1 MDSIFGQDSATNP
14 ENRSLR
20 ESSALLNTPISNNQP
35 PILTKNEFDTASREN
50 NEKEKSPTSN
60 SSRLDADALSI
71 GRQLYIKY
79 FILIIIKVFRTY

>member
-20 ESSALLNTPISNNQP
+20 ESSANLNTPMSNNQP

-50 NEKEKSPTSN
+50 NEKESPTSN